1 MLPKQDG
8 ALEIFHNNLVIAFKS
23 HSKVVPVHAMKAY
36 VGVEVLLHSDLGTR
50 GNEWSFLTWIDCP
63 WEERPTVLIE

>member
-8 ALEIFHNNLVIAFKS
+8 ALEIFHNSLVIAFKS
-23 HSKVVPVHAMKAY
+23 QGKVVRLHARKAY

-50 GNEWSFLTWIDCP
+50 GVECSFLTQIDCP
-63 WEERPTVLIE
+63 WVKRPTVSIE

>member
-8 ALEIFHNNLVIAFKS
+8 ALEIFLNSLVIAFKS

-36 VGVEVLLHSDLGTR
+36 VGVELLLHSDLGTR
-50 GNEWSFLTWIDCP
+50 GDEWLFLTQIDCP
-63 WEERPTVLIE
+63 WEKRPTVPIE